1 PTAGPAVS
9 WAAVRAAA
17 AAVAVAGGVVAVD
30 EPCAGAGVE
39 PAACAPPARFWAR
52 RVSRAAAALLPVAA
66 EALCAEAFPGEVI
79 AAAEVASDVAPDV
92 AETEGG
98 TPLAALPMAPAIAPE
113 SAPAKAFS
121 SSVMAA
127 DTGSVAECFAAG
139 SLGGSSV
146 LPVVL
151 P

>member
-1 PTAGPAVS
+1 
-9 WAAVRAAA
+9 
-17 AAVAVAGGVVAVD
+17 
-30 EPCAGAGVE
+30 
-39 PAACAPPARFWAR
+39 
-52 RVSRAAAALLPVAA
+52 VAA

-98 TPLAALPMAPAIAPE
+98 TPLAALPMAPAIAPATAPAIAPATAPAIAPE

-151 P
+151 PLAVAVPVGVVSAGAAASD